1 VREVKQRVIAVI
13 DDMFFAAKIG
23 GTAEALGIEVKFARS
38 IDAAIGLAQ
47 NEMPAI
53 IIADL
58 HAQTCDPFLLAE
70 KLKSDEKLKTIPLL
84 GFFSHVQTALKQQ
97 AEQAG
102 YDRIVPRS
110 YFSNNL
116 AEILKGN
123 F

>member
-1 VREVKQRVIAVI
+1 MKQRVIALVG
-13 DDMFFAAKIG
+13 DMFFAAKIRA
-23 GTAEALGIEVKFARS
+23 TAEALGVELDFARTL
-38 IDAAIGLAQ
+38 DAAI
-47 NEMPAI
+47 EMARNQRPAL

-58 HAQTCDPFLLAE
+58 HAQTCDPSLLGA
-70 KLKSDEKLKTIPLL
+70 KLKSDEQLKSIPLL

-97 AEQAG
+97 AQQAG